1 MHKLGDLKVPFQKQ
15 KEKNL
20 KVEKRQDSTASGCR
34 IEYWLLA
41 GGIAAL

>member
-20 KVEKRQDSTASGCR
+20 KVEKRQDSTAGCR
-34 IEYWLLA
+34 IEYWRLA